1 MKIFAISD
9 THGNLEGLDPSGS
22 DVVVL
27 AGDLAPLRGW
37 NERALVDQVLWMW
50 AGKGQN

>member
-22 DVVVL
+22 DIEDKETL
-27 AGDLAPLRGW
+27 C
-37 NERALVDQVLWMW
+37 QVLHDQYGGNWTW
-50 AGKGQN
+50 SEE